1 MPKCDYLHEVMVAR
15 APANPLAHWYAINY
29 RGEAYLLACK
39 TTSPCGAML
48 KAEADGDQRI
58 FASMTRLIRRNMRI
72 STLFLVN
79 PQVAPKTPLGR
90 IEPRRGT

>member
-1 MPKCDYLHEVMVAR
+1 MVNR
-15 APANPLAHWYAINY
+15 GLRPTVSPTGMRLIVEEKPICSLAK
-29 RGEAYLLACK
+29 RPRLAGQC
-39 TTSPCGAML
+39 